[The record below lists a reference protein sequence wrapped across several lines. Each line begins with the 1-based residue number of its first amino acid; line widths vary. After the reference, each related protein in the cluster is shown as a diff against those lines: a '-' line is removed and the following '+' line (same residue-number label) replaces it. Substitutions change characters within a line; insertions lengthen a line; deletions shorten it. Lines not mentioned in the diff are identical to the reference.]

1 VRALLLALLL
11 VAGCG
16 RGDDDVVV
24 VESPDPDFSAA
35 PGQVI
40 ITAKSSPKPSATPP
54 APASTKPVPPADA
67 HVPFL
72 LGLPQLKTPTGQFV
86 PRVKVEL
93 TAGAATVADLS
104 SPDGLGSASKFRE
117 IKPGKYLLKI
127 TAESAPGIVLA
138 EHPVTV
144 DGERQEIV
152 AFGAVHFSIPEE
164 REHEVA
170 SAIQVA
176 IVAEPSKK
184 PIITATLDKLEAK
197 GVVGEKHPL
206 TLLLPFGRY
215 SYILA
220 DLSSDPTIGFVNVP
234 EGTPPVL
241 AKNEFD
247 LSEGQP
253 AMVVELRGVI
263 RTK

>member
-1 VRALLLALLL
+1 MLVLILCLLAS
-11 VAGCG
+11 GCG
-16 RGDDDVVV
+16 RGDDDVVI
-24 VESPDPDFSAA
+24 VESPDPDFSAS

-40 ITAKSSPKPSATPP
+40 ITAKTSPKPAATPSASASARVA
-54 APASTKPVPPADA
+54 APVDA
-67 HVPFL
+67 PVPFL
-72 LGLPQLKTPTGQFV
+72 LGLPQLKTPSGPFM
-86 PRVKVEL
+86 PRVKIEL
-93 TAGAATVADLS
+93 TGGPTPVTDFS
-104 SPDGLGSASKFRE
+104 SADGLGAEGKFKQV
-117 IKPGKYLLKI
+117 KPGRYLMKV
-127 TAESAPGIVLA
+127 TAEQAPGIVLS
-138 EHPVTV
+138 EHPVAV
-144 DGERQEIV
+144 DGERQEVV
-152 AFGAVHFSIPEE
+152 AFGVVNFGIPEE

-184 PIITATLDKLEAK
+184 PVITATLDKLESK
-197 GVVGEKHPL
+197 GAVGERHPL

-215 SYILA
+215 TYVLA

-241 AKNEFD
+241 AKNEFQ

-253 AMVVELRGVI
+253 AMVVELKGVI